1 MDIVKY
7 DNGTY
12 GLQKDTVKTIVD
24 IEREIKK
31 LKELQDNYK
40 TKLLEQMN
48 EGQIIKIDMP
58 ELTITRVEE
67 TTKETFDSK
76 PFREE
81 HSDLY
86 DEYVKIGVVKPSL
99 RIKVKEVVE
108 EKEKLEKIKEIL
120 DNE

>member
-12 GLQKDTVKTIVD
+12 GLQKETINTIVE
-24 IEREIKK
+24 IEKELKK
-31 LKELQDNYK
+31 LKNLKDNY
-40 TKLLEQMN
+40 TSKLLEQMAS
-48 EGQIIKIDMP
+48 QDIIKIDLP
-58 ELTITRVEE
+58 ELAITRVEE

-76 PFREE
+76 TFREE

-86 DEYVKIGVVKPSL
+86 DEYVKIGLVKPSL